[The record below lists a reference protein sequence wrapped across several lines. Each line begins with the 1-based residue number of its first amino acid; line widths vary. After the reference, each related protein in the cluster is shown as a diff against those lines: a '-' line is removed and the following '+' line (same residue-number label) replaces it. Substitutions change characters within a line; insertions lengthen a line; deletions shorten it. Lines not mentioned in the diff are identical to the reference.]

1 MMMEGK
7 VVVEAVGQRRRQR
20 RQTCGRIILEGRESI
35 FDGVENSGHGSGKK
49 LDTIK
54 EKKNN
59 YICSAFRDFVSASKN
74 TYLVNLQVWV
84 FLVEQQSSIVAVC
97 QEVPELL
104 ADDNSRLAAEHDH
117 PLLQEETA
125 GLKALLVLLRER
137 KAQPLI
143 RA

>member
-1 MMMEGK
+1 MGYYQIVWELCNNTYSYL
-7 VVVEAVGQRRRQR
+7 VYLQV
-20 RQTCGRIILEGRESI
+20 LI
-35 FDGVENSGHGSGKK
+35 FLV
-49 LDTIK
+49 K
-54 EKKNN
+54 EK
-59 YICSAFRDFVSASKN
+59 R
-74 TYLVNLQVWV
+74 
-84 FLVEQQSSIVAVC
+84 SIVSIC